1 MSTLNDT
8 LEEELRRLLVEK
20 NNECQSL
27 KNHIKLLEKNIKD
40 EQDMKYRAYVKLVY
54 PIGSA
59 NKILVEKVNKEE
71 QLKLRLESSEAFK
84 ELEEQIKN
92 AQDD

>member
-27 KNHIKLLEKNIKD
+27 RNHIKLLEKNIKD
-40 EQDMKYRAYVKLVY
+40 EQDMKYRAYVKIQDLQ
-54 PIGSA
+54 
-59 NKILVEKVNKEE
+59 ND
-71 QLKLRLESSEAFK
+71 LKKHS
-84 ELEEQIKN
+84 
-92 AQDD
+92 

>member
-40 EQDMKYRAYVKLVY
+40 EQDMKYRAYVTIQDLQ
-54 PIGSA
+54 
-59 NKILVEKVNKEE
+59 NE
-71 QLKLRLESSEAFK
+71 LKKQS
-84 ELEEQIKN
+84 
-92 AQDD
+92 

>member
-1 MSTLNDT
+1 MSNVSTLNDT

-40 EQDMKYRAYVKLVY
+40 EQDMKYRAYVKIQDLQDE
-54 PIGSA
+54 I
-59 NKILVEKVNKEE
+59 K
-71 QLKLRLESSEAFK
+71 KLS
-84 ELEEQIKN
+84 
-92 AQDD
+92 

>member
-27 KNHIKLLEKNIKD
+27 RNHIKLLEKNIKD
-40 EQDMKYRAYVKLVY
+40 EQDMKYRAYVKIQDLQD
-54 PIGSA
+54 
-59 NKILVEKVNKEE
+59 E
-71 QLKLRLESSEAFK
+71 LKRKS
-84 ELEEQIKN
+84 
-92 AQDD
+92 

>member
-1 MSTLNDT
+1 MSDISTLNDT

-40 EQDMKYRAYVKLVY
+40 EQDMKYRAYVKIQDLQ
-54 PIGSA
+54 
-59 NKILVEKVNKEE
+59 NE
-71 QLKLRLESSEAFK
+71 LKKQS
-84 ELEEQIKN
+84 
-92 AQDD
+92 

>member
-40 EQDMKYRAYVKLVY
+40 EQDMKYRAYVKIQDLQDE
-54 PIGSA
+54 I
-59 NKILVEKVNKEE
+59 K
-71 QLKLRLESSEAFK
+71 KLT
-84 ELEEQIKN
+84 
-92 AQDD
+92 

>member
-1 MSTLNDT
+1 MSNMSTLNDT

-40 EQDMKYRAYVKLVY
+40 EQDMKYRAYVKIQDLQDE
-54 PIGSA
+54 I
-59 NKILVEKVNKEE
+59 K
-71 QLKLRLESSEAFK
+71 KLS
-84 ELEEQIKN
+84 
-92 AQDD
+92 

>member
-27 KNHIKLLEKNIKD
+27 RNHIKLLEKNIKD
-40 EQDMKYRAYVKLVY
+40 EQDMKYRAYVKIQDLQDE
-54 PIGSA
+54 I
-59 NKILVEKVNKEE
+59 K
-71 QLKLRLESSEAFK
+71 KLS
-84 ELEEQIKN
+84 
-92 AQDD
+92 

>member
-40 EQDMKYRAYVKLVY
+40 EQDMKYRAYVKIQDLQDE
-54 PIGSA
+54 I
-59 NKILVEKVNKEE
+59 K
-71 QLKLRLESSEAFK
+71 KLS
-84 ELEEQIKN
+84 
-92 AQDD
+92 